1 MHCSFLP
8 RFQSSLAVF
17 LVPFLALGAA
27 APRASAAVANRVT
40 TPISGSPAVEIP
52 NSVHPKVR
60 LATDLGPTPAD
71 TRLVGMTIR
80 FNMTLP
86 QQAALDQLLA
96 DQQNPASPRYHQWL
110 GPTEFGA
117 QFGLSSSDLAKVT
130 EWLTSQGFT
139 VTGVAN
145 GGTFIT
151 FDGTVAEAEAA
162 FSTSIHNL
170 SLNGESHFAN
180 VSNPSLPAAFAGVVS
195 GITGLHNFR
204 IKPHVQMFKPDFTSS
219 ISGGHFLAP
228 GDIYTIYDVNPVLTA
243 GITGAGIGTGANCHS
258 VPAGTTCGDIAV
270 TGQVD
275 INSADVLSFRSASGL
290 STTNLPTTV
299 HEGGDPGS
307 PSCTTNNCSPNDNDL
322 AESSLDVE
330 WSGAMATGATILF
343 VNGPD
348 IFFNSMT
355 QAIDQNLAP
364 IVTTS
369 YGECE
374 AGWGASELNVLNQ
387 LFKQANAQGQTVM
400 SAAGDSGATD
410 CDAGTSAIEGLT
422 VDFPASSPYVTGVG
436 GTMFNEGTASGATTY
451 WSAVNGTTGGSATQ
465 YIPEAVWNEDS
476 AGFSFSAGGGGVSA
490 FFPRPAWQVET
501 GPAGLTTTVPPDASR
516 DVPDLSLDAAASHD
530 PFLYCYLSSCIN
542 GYRQANSN
550 LTVAGG
556 TSFDSQI
563 FGGMLALIEQKTGSR
578 TGNANQTL
586 YALGNNA
593 TYFNT
598 GSTSVFHDITTG
610 NNSNPCTGGTVNCPN
625 GGTIGYTAGVGYDL
639 ATGWGSIDLNNLA
652 NAWKLVTPL
661 GLGSAGP
668 AISSTALAAS
678 SLSLTAGATVTLTAT
693 VTGASGTPTGTV
705 QFLVNNGI
713 VGSATL
719 NGSGVASYTYTTSC
733 STIGQLVLSASYL
746 GDPIYAGSKGPL
758 NPGQGQQTSN
768 GTVQTSPLIA
778 IVAPGTCPD
787 FTVTT
792 TTPTLTVGAGATL
805 PTATIS
811 ANSVNGFAGV
821 VAFSAT
827 VASTSGYL
835 PTLTLNPA
843 SVILSS
849 NTSATTVLSLN
860 GISAALKLPAMPG
873 QTGSRTMPWY
883 AAGSG
888 VTVASLLLLVLP
900 RRRRL
905 GGLLLLALS
914 VAIAAGATGCGS
926 NTAVAPATTN
936 PYVGTYIVTVT
947 GTSTISGVV
956 TSNSTTVTYSI
967 Q

>member
-1 MHCSFLP
+1 
-8 RFQSSLAVF
+8 LAVS
-17 LVPFLALGAA
+17 LVSFLALGAA
-27 APRASAAVANRVT
+27 APGAFAAVANRVT
-40 TPISGSPAVEIP
+40 TPLSGSPSVEIP

-60 LATDLGPTPAD
+60 LATDLGPTAGD

-80 FNMTLP
+80 FNMTTT

-96 DQQNPASPRYHQWL
+96 DLQNPASPRYHQWL

-117 QFGLSSSDLAKVT
+117 QFGLSTADLAKVT

-145 GGTFIT
+145 GGTFVT

-180 VSNPSLPAAFAGVVS
+180 VSNPSLPAAFAGVVT

-228 GDIYTIYDVNPVLTA
+228 GDIYTIYDVNPLLTA
-243 GITGAGIGTGANCHS
+243 GTTGAGIGTGANCHS
-258 VPAGTTCGDIAV
+258 VPTGTTCGDIAV
-270 TGQVD
+270 TAQVD
-275 INSADVLSFRSASGL
+275 INLTDVFSFRSASGL
-290 STTNLPTTV
+290 STTNLPTVV

-307 PSCTTNNCSPNDNDL
+307 PSCSTNLCSPNDNDL

-348 IFFNSMT
+348 IFFNAMT

-374 AGWGASELNVLNQ
+374 AGWGANELNILNQ

-410 CDAGTSAIEGLT
+410 CDAGTLAIEGLA

-436 GTMFNEGTASGATTY
+436 GTMFNEGTASGATAY

-465 YIPEAVWNEDS
+465 YLPEAVWNEDS
-476 AGFSFSAGGGGVSA
+476 AGFSFSAGGGGPSA
-490 FFPRPAWQVET
+490 FFPKPAWQVET
-501 GPAGLTTTVPPDASR
+501 GPAGLTTTVPADASR

-530 PFLYCYLSSCIN
+530 PFLYCYLSSCVN

-578 TGNANQTL
+578 TGNANLTL

-593 TYFNT
+593 AYFNT

-625 GGTIGYTAGVGYDL
+625 GGTTGFSAGVGYDL
-639 ATGWGSIDLNNLA
+639 ATGWGSVDLNNLA

-668 AISSTALAAS
+668 AISSTALTAS
-678 SLSLTAGATVTLTAT
+678 PQTVIAGAAVTLTAT
-693 VTGASGTPTGTV
+693 VTGSSGTPTGTV
-705 QFLVNNGI
+705 QFLVNNAI
-713 VGSATL
+713 AGSATL
-719 NGSGVASYTYTTSC
+719 NAGVATYSYTTSC
-733 STIGQLVLSASYL
+733 SSLGQRRLDVSASYS
-746 GDPIYAGSKGPL
+746 GDSTFAGSKGPL
-758 NPGQGQQTSN
+758 NSAPAQGTSN
-768 GTVQTSPLIA
+768 GTAETLPLI
-778 IVAPGTCPD
+778 VTVTSGTCPD
-787 FTVTT
+787 LAVNT
-792 TTPTLTVGAGATL
+792 TTPTLSAGTGAAI

-811 ANSVNGFAGV
+811 VTPVNGFTGV
-821 VAFSAT
+821 VAFTAS
-827 VASTSGYL
+827 VVSTSGYL
-835 PTLTLNPA
+835 PSLSLNPA
-843 SVILSS
+843 TVIVSS
-849 NTSATTVLSLN
+849 TTPATTTLSLN
-860 GISAALKLPAMPG
+860 GISADLKLPQMPG
-873 QTGSRTMPWY
+873 RNGSRTIPWY

-926 NTAVAPATTN
+926 NTATTGAATAN
-936 PYVGTYIVTVT
+936 PYAGTYVVTIT

>member
-1 MHCSFLP
+1 
-8 RFQSSLAVF
+8 
-17 LVPFLALGAA
+17 
-27 APRASAAVANRVT
+27 
-40 TPISGSPAVEIP
+40 
-52 NSVHPKVR
+52 VR

-110 GPTEFGA
+110 SPTEFGA
-117 QFGLSSSDLAKVT
+117 QFGLSSSDLAQVT

-145 GGTFIT
+145 GGTFIA
-151 FDGTVAEAEAA
+151 FDGTVAEADAA
-162 FSTSIHNL
+162 FSTSIHTL

-219 ISGGHFLAP
+219 ISGSHFLAP
-228 GDIYTIYDVNPVLTA
+228 GDIYTIYDVNPLLTA

-258 VPAGTTCGDIAV
+258 VPTGTACGDIAV

-290 STTNLPTTV
+290 STSNLPTTV

-307 PSCTTNNCSPNDNDL
+307 PSCSTTNCSPNDDDL

-348 IFFNSMT
+348 IFNNAMT
-355 QAIDQNLAP
+355 AAIDQNLAP

-374 AGWGASELNVLNQ
+374 AGWGANELNILNQ

-400 SAAGDSGATD
+400 GAAADSGATD

-476 AGFSFSAGGGGVSA
+476 AGFSFSAGGGGPSA
-490 FFPRPAWQVET
+490 FFPRPAWQMET
-501 GPAGLTTTVPPDASR
+501 GPAGLTTTVPADASR

-530 PFLYCYLSSCIN
+530 PFLYCYLSSCVN
-542 GYRQANSN
+542 GYRQANSD

-610 NNSNPCTGGTVNCPN
+610 NNSNPCTGGTTNCPN
-625 GGTIGYTAGVGYDL
+625 GGTIGFSAGVGYDL
-639 ATGWGSIDLNNLA
+639 ATGWGSVDLNNLA

-678 SLSLTAGATVTLTAT
+678 PLSLTAGATLTLTAT
-693 VTGASGTPTGTV
+693 VTGSSGTPTGTV
-705 QFLVNNGI
+705 QFLINNAI
-713 VGSATL
+713 AGSATL

-733 STIGQLVLSASYL
+733 SSLGQLELSASYL
-746 GDPIYAGSKGPL
+746 GDPTYAGSKGPL
-758 NPGQGQQTSN
+758 NSAAAQGTAN
-768 GTVQTSPLIA
+768 GSIVTSPLIA
-778 IVAPGTCPD
+778 TVTSGACPD

-792 TTPTLTVGAGATL
+792 TTPTLSAGTGASI
-805 PTATIS
+805 PSATIS
-811 ANSVNGFAGV
+811 ATSVNGFTGV
-821 VAFSAT
+821 VAFTAT

-835 PTLTLNPA
+835 PTLSLNPA

-849 NTSATTVLSLN
+849 NSSATTTLSLN
-860 GISAALKLPAMPG
+860 GISADLKLPATPG
-873 QTGSRTMPWY
+873 QNAPRTIPWY

-914 VAIAAGATGCGS
+914 LAIAAGATGCGS
-926 NTAVAPATTN
+926 NTATATTTTN
-936 PYVGTYIVTVT
+936 PYAGTYVVTVT
-947 GTSTISGVV
+947 GTSTISGVQ